1 MADHP
6 IDIAELRR
14 LHEAA
19 TQGPWRAV
27 PLGGSST
34 VLTEMRPRRNDT
46 RIPAYAY
53 GDEHCL
59 AYPFIEEDLRARWDF
74 VCFSHDDARLIA
86 AMRHALPALLDRI
99 EAETW
104 QPIETAPKDGTP
116 ILVWADGY
124 EWPEVIRWY
133 AYDPEDAAEIG
144 ELGYWHYAEETLAE
158 SYDWL
163 HEVTHWRPLPAA
175 PTTGGAND

>member
-1 MADHP
+1 MPDHPHP

-14 LHEAA
+14 LLEAA
-19 TQGPWRAV
+19 TPGPWRAV

-34 VLTEMRPRRNDT
+34 VLTETRPRRNDT

-86 AMRHALPALLDRI
+86 AMRRTLPALLDRI

-104 QPIETAPKDGTP
+104 QPIETAPKDGS
-116 ILVWADGY
+116 WF
-124 EWPEVIRWY
+124 
-133 AYDPEDAAEIG
+133 
-144 ELGYWHYAEETLAE
+144 LGYWPECYFEDRIIATQWHDFGLGDPYWLDAPDNR
-158 SYDWL
+158 DWTAP
-163 HEVTHWRPLPAA
+163 THWRPLPAA
-175 PTTGGAND
+175 PTTGGADA